1 MTKIQMPEPDSYLF
15 QHEETGLIQ
24 YVDSQQV
31 EWGFEKNNPR
41 WQRIGGMIT
50 TDQAE
55 AYANARV
62 EKVLEELR
70 KLSEGA
76 YCLYIDTLYRDE
88 CLGWEAKVKDGR
100 FGEREFNAHK
110 KAHEF
115 LGQHRAFAE
124 ASITIC
130 ALIPKE
136 QQK

>member
-1 MTKIQMPEPDSYLF
+1 MTHKITMPDPMVEVDKNIVSSELQYTYLAPSG
-15 QHEETGLIQ
+15 GLWHGT
-24 YVDSQQV
+24 
-31 EWGFEKNNPR
+31 EF
-41 WQRIGGMIT
+41 IT

-55 AYANARV
+55 SYANARV
-62 EKVLEELR
+62 KQALAELR
-70 KLSEGA
+70 KLSDGA
-76 YCLYIDTLYRDE
+76 YCRYIDTLYRDE

-124 ASITIC
+124 AIITIC

-136 QQK
+136 